1 MEAGPGG
8 PVVAVYGQTAT
19 LILFRATHLG
29 TPVPQSRARYSDR
42 GRGVYHAP
50 RSASYRRHITTTF
63 CLAAGVNFETISKP
77 VTVTVKVSGARACSD
92 TDNHA
97 KMVLDALQNANI
109 LADDSMRIVC
119 RLVVEVW
126 VDAPGPCTEVTIE
139 DFDGV
144 APTLKH
150 KRRPKKKKED

>member
-1 MEAGPGG
+1 M
-8 PVVAVYGQTAT
+8 
-19 LILFRATHLG
+19 ILFEALHLG
-29 TPVPQSRARYSDR
+29 TPIPQSRARYSDR

-50 RSASYRRHITTTF
+50 RANNYRRQITTTL
-63 CLAAGVNFETISKP
+63 CLAAGVDFEKIEKP
-77 VTVTVKVSGARACSD
+77 VSVSIKISGARSCSD

-126 VDAPGPCTEVTIE
+126 VAPGPCTSVTVE
-139 DFDGV
+139 DYDGI
-144 APTLKH
+144 PPQPKH
-150 KRRPKKKKED
+150 KRRLKKKKEED